1 MLYKDFSVDIK
12 SVDENEAV
20 IEAVFSTADIDRH
33 GEKVSQ
39 EGWQLKDF
47 KKNPVILWGHDHSK
61 PAIGKAT
68 KIGFDEKGNLA
79 GKIQFAVKENPFANT
94 VYQLFANG
102 FMKAFSVGY
111 ICEEIDFDKKDTP
124 IHKINTL
131 LEISAVNVPAN
142 ALALAKQK
150 GIDIAPLEHQE
161 NDLNSDLKG
170 ENSETNTNT
179 PETENIPQNSEN
191 NTDFNEND
199 TQNDIKEEE
208 TEEVV
213 DNTSENIE
221 QEPMEQETKEV
232 LESIKDAI
240 STLNN
245 FLRENERADSQE
257 IKRSKLLI
265 KDGKAV
271 KKLNRVI
278 RVLIKTKNQCK
289 KERRLKIKL

>member
-1 MLYKDFSVDIK
+1 
-12 SVDENEAV
+12 
-20 IEAVFSTADIDRH
+20 
-33 GEKVSQ
+33 
-39 EGWQLKDF
+39 
-47 KKNPVILWGHDHSK
+47 
-61 PAIGKAT
+61 
-68 KIGFDEKGNLA
+68 
-79 GKIQFAVKENPFANT
+79 
-94 VYQLFANG
+94 
-102 FMKAFSVGY
+102 MKAFSVGY

-199 TQNDIKEEE
+199 TQNDTKEEE

-221 QEPMEQETKEV
+221 QEPIEQETKEV